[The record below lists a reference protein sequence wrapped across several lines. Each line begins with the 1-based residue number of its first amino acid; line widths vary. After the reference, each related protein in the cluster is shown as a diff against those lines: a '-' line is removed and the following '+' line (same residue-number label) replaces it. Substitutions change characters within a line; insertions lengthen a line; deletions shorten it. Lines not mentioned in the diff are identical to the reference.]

1 MSMGKECETG
11 CGVFEG
17 DDIMHHRDCVHYPN
31 SVAKML
37 DDTKASNA
45 ALREEL
51 AALRAHNAVIRDKAN
66 CALSDLSGLLSY
78 QKINLDDG
86 SYRFDG
92 QAAFELGYA
101 IQETPSQSLAKVRA
115 DAIRSIMDTEYSC
128 ETPNGDIAWSSRAI
142 EEHASQIEAG
152 L

>member
-1 MSMGKECETG
+1 MSMSEITAALEENT
-11 CGVFEG
+11 
-17 DDIMHHRDCVHYPN
+17 
-31 SVAKML
+31 
-37 DDTKASNA
+37 

-51 AALRAHNAVIRDKAN
+51 AALRAENEIRPLAPVM
-66 CALSDLSGLLSY
+66 LSDSLLDVLESE
-78 QKINLDDG
+78 
-86 SYRFDG
+86 SS
-92 QAAFELGYA
+92 A
-101 IQETPSQSLAKVRA
+101 QSLAKVRA

>member
-1 MSMGKECETG
+1 MSME
-11 CGVFEG
+11 
-17 DDIMHHRDCVHYPN
+17 P
-31 SVAKML
+31 KMM
-37 DDTKASNA
+37 DMSDASHASELSARLVELLTDNA

-51 AALRAHNAVIRDKAN
+51 AALRAHNTVIRDKAN
-66 CALSDLSGLLSY
+66 SALSDLSGLLSY

-101 IQETPSQSLAKVRA
+101 IQEAPAQSLAKVRA
-115 DAIRSIMDTEYSC
+115 DAIMSLCEHGNWDGREDGEYYYSASTIKKFA
-128 ETPNGDIAWSSRAI
+128 EEI
-142 EEHASQIEAG
+142 EDG

>member
-45 ALREEL
+45 ALRDEL
-51 AALRAHNAVIRDKAN
+51 AALRAENEIRPLAPVM
-66 CALSDLSGLLSY
+66 LSDSLLDVLESE
-78 QKINLDDG
+78 
-86 SYRFDG
+86 SS
-92 QAAFELGYA
+92 A
-101 IQETPSQSLAKVRA
+101 QSLAKVRA

-142 EEHASQIEAG
+142 EEHANKIEG
-152 L
+152 G